1 MEVDGLKSNEK
12 YERFNVNSLSMKW
25 MHVNVAFKPSMKP
38 QTVNSMENSSTP
50 NDTITIVFK
59 PPVLEQE
66 PVLEQGPVLEQELV
80 LEQEQEL
87 VLELVLEQELPVLV
101 YS

>member
-25 MHVNVAFKPSMKP
+25 MHVNVVFKLSMKP

-50 NDTITIVFK
+50 NDTTTIVFK
-59 PPVLEQE
+59 VLEPEPQPQPEPQPVLEPQ
-66 PVLEQGPVLEQELV
+66 PVPQDLMIYQPQQPQQPQGFFVIH
-80 LEQEQEL
+80 
-87 VLELVLEQELPVLV
+87 
-101 YS
+101 